1 MALIFLLSMIATLL
15 LGNQMSP
22 AEFGDFAL
30 LKTFILIGATFSIF
44 GMDQGAIRNNL
55 NGHPTISLSVVNS
68 VSIIL
73 SIVFSF
79 TMKIIFSLS
88 ILQFLLLWGIVF
100 FNSNVLYISSIHR
113 LKNKFIFAQ
122 VLHSF
127 WKVFLFVLVGICFLL
142 KINIGITNVYK
153 FLFYALL
160 IVFISHYLF
169 ISRSLK
175 NDNSIISANI
185 QKNAIK
191 DGVLLWLI
199 NVLGLVFSGLD
210 RFIIPVVTDKTVLG
224 SYYAIT
230 FIYLTGFTMIGSAI
244 GYVIFPHLAK
254 GKLIKWK
261 QSSIY
266 IASII
271 FSLIVILIFGGK
283 IFTSIGF
290 NGKYDFA
297 LNDQLVLPVLIIG
310 IIQCI
315 HTIIHFYIIS
325 KLSNRSLR
333 KYLIILFATCLIY
346 YFSFIYSSI
355 NYNLYLIM
363 LHVGFLWFIKLLM
376 LIGVAIKLTPSK
388 IVIEYD

>member
-1 MALIFLLSMIATLL
+1 MIATLL

-175 NDNSIISANI
+175 NDN
-185 QKNAIK
+185 
-191 DGVLLWLI
+191 
-199 NVLGLVFSGLD
+199 
-210 RFIIPVVTDKTVLG
+210 
-224 SYYAIT
+224 
-230 FIYLTGFTMIGSAI
+230 
-244 GYVIFPHLAK
+244 
-254 GKLIKWK
+254 
-261 QSSIY
+261 
-266 IASII
+266 
-271 FSLIVILIFGGK
+271 
-283 IFTSIGF
+283 
-290 NGKYDFA
+290 
-297 LNDQLVLPVLIIG
+297 
-310 IIQCI
+310 
-315 HTIIHFYIIS
+315 
-325 KLSNRSLR
+325 
-333 KYLIILFATCLIY
+333 
-346 YFSFIYSSI
+346 
-355 NYNLYLIM
+355 
-363 LHVGFLWFIKLLM
+363 
-376 LIGVAIKLTPSK
+376 
-388 IVIEYD
+388 